1 MRIQLS
7 KTPAL
12 LGVLACASC
21 CLLAPSSAHA
31 LTGGAAPTSGA
42 ADNTA
47 SPTAAPAP
55 TSVPSTPAQPSPTGA
70 ASVTPETGTTSATPT
85 AEPALAIS
93 PGPVSFRTQSI
104 ALLGHTLS
112 FPGTAR
118 PRDAGRTVAI
128 ELYDSTTGAWN
139 TVTSTRVSHHGTF
152 IARWRTNL
160 LGRVT
165 VRAVVLHGNGSVHGA
180 HAAQVSASTPTQ
192 VTVYRSARATYY
204 GPGFFDQTTAC
215 GQTLTPTL
223 IGVANRTLPCG
234 TLVEVS
240 YAGRRLTVPVV
251 DRGPYANGADWDL
264 TAGAAQALGITE
276 TEQIGTL
283 VVGSVPN
290 TATLGMPPG
299 PPPAVAATGGAA
311 AG

>member
-21 CLLAPSSAHA
+21 CMFAPSSAHA
-31 LTGGAAPTSGA
+31 LTGGAAPTAGGS
-42 ADNTA
+42 ADAA
-47 SPTAAPAP
+47 SPTATSAPASAP
-55 TSVPSTPAQPSPTGA
+55 GSAAQPSPTGA
-70 ASVTPETGTTSATPT
+70 SSATPETGATSATPT
-85 AEPALAIS
+85 AEPAIAVS

-112 FPGTAR
+112 FPGSAR
-118 PRDAGRTVAI
+118 SRDAGRTVAI
-128 ELYDSTTGAWN
+128 ELYDSSTGAWN
-139 TVTSTRVSHHGTF
+139 TVTGTRVDRRGAF
-152 IARWRTNL
+152 VARWRTNL

-165 VRAVVLHGNGSVHGA
+165 VRAVVLHVNGAVHGA
-180 HAAQVSASTPTQ
+180 HATQVSASTPTQ

-240 YAGRRLTVPVV
+240 YGGRRLTVPVV

-264 TAGAAQALGITE
+264 TAGAAQALGITG

-283 VVGSVPN
+283 IVGSVPN
-290 TATLGMPPG
+290 SATLGMPPG